1 MTAVAASP
9 RSSNEVLT
17 SAFSKA
23 SPEERAVLAEFI
35 VAKADLSEVS
45 ERLSRAQAD
54 VQREERNAN
63 KAAERFAKARLAM
76 NALLEASK

>member
-1 MTAVAASP
+1 MNAVAASP
-9 RSSNEVLT
+9 RTSNEVLT

-35 VAKADLSEVS
+35 VAKADLGEVS
-45 ERLSRAQAD
+45 ERLSRAQA
-54 VQREERNAN
+54 EAERAEKAAD